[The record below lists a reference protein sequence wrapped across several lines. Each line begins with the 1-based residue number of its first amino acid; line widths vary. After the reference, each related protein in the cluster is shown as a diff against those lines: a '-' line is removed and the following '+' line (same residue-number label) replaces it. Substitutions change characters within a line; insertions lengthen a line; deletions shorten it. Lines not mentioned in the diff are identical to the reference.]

1 MATLGDRSLAG
12 MRIATPG
19 ERPLPL
25 RLLLGVANF
34 ARRKPLG
41 FVGLMIVLALII
53 MAIFAPHLAP
63 YSANKIDLKHA
74 LNGPS
79 PRHRLGTDATG
90 RDILSRLIFGARVS
104 MTVGFGAVA
113 ISTIFATALGM
124 ISGFRGGWFDTI
136 VQRFVDAWQ
145 ALPGLIILITL
156 LGIARRMPS
165 VNILWAMILALGI
178 LAIAGTSRVIRSAVI
193 AIRGQPYVEAARSLG
208 AGGPRLIFRYVLPNV
223 LPIIFVTAT
232 VALGG
237 VILAEA
243 SLSFLGFGPAG
254 QPSWGQMLSV
264 DGRDYMRVQPGLA
277 VYPGLCIGA
286 AVFGFNI
293 FGDALR
299 DVFDP
304 RLRGLGRR

>member
-1 MATLGDRSLAG
+1 
-12 MRIATPG
+12 
-19 ERPLPL
+19 
-25 RLLLGVANF
+25 
-34 ARRKPLG
+34 
-41 FVGLMIVLALII
+41 MIVLALII

>member
-1 MATLGDRSLAG
+1 
-12 MRIATPG
+12 
-19 ERPLPL
+19 
-25 RLLLGVANF
+25 
-34 ARRKPLG
+34 
-41 FVGLMIVLALII
+41 MIVLALII

-165 VNILWAMILALGI
+165 V
-178 LAIAGTSRVIRSAVI
+178 
-193 AIRGQPYVEAARSLG
+193 
-208 AGGPRLIFRYVLPNV
+208 
-223 LPIIFVTAT
+223 
-232 VALGG
+232 
-237 VILAEA
+237 
-243 SLSFLGFGPAG
+243 
-254 QPSWGQMLSV
+254 
-264 DGRDYMRVQPGLA
+264 
-277 VYPGLCIGA
+277 
-286 AVFGFNI
+286 
-293 FGDALR
+293 
-299 DVFDP
+299 
-304 RLRGLGRR
+304 

>member
-41 FVGLMIVLALII
+41 FVGLVIVLALII